1 MVSNEKRKYDDAFAT
16 DCFLDIFAHRVSI
29 AEVGID
35 EVPTFRGKIA
45 SIMEMSKMNSY
56 FYKKL
61 TQRFVS

>member
-1 MVSNEKRKYDDAFAT
+1 MKKRNYDDAFAT
-16 DCFLDIFAHRVSI
+16 DCFSDIFAHRVSI